1 LVFSP
6 YYPPHVGGLE
16 SHAQEFNENVS
27 SYFDEVV
34 VLTTDLPETGK
45 FVEEESATVKVYR
58 FPATE
63 IVSNFPI
70 FKFWKKDF
78 WKLLKIINETRY
90 SIVISR
96 TRFFL
101 TSLMALIFSKKNHYT
116 WIHIEH
122 GSDYVKLS
130 NPLTTLIA
138 RIYDESIG
146 RLIFKNSDYNVP
158 ISKAVDKFIEKF
170 DKRPRMV
177 ITRGLNIKNIEAIE
191 VNKAISK
198 KYKNFTKFIFC
209 GRLYKWKGIERSIS
223 LINQLLK
230 ENEKVVFL
238 IIGGGEDYEK
248 LKKYKSKNIVF
259 LGKKSRDEAISIMKC
274 GDIYLH
280 SSYSGGGLSTSLL
293 EAMLCGC
300 CPVATKNEGASE
312 VISDAVNG
320 FICNFDKTLEL
331 KDKVKTL
338 LENDLYK
345 IYGNKAR
352 LTIIDKF
359 SWNKSIKNYIK
370 LFEAI

>member
-1 LVFSP
+1 MVFSP